1 LSWLRSFRIIL
12 PSKDKAHLVASRSYL
27 TYSKAELR
35 DKLERNPYSYLH
47 VINPD
52 GQQKIEAKRGSKD
65 FFQWVK
71 KGFQSF
77 QANSWLESP
86 ADSTLAIYRQ
96 ESPHGT
102 CTGIVGLMDLAF
114 VEQGKLKRH
123 EQTLKKRERL
133 FATYLEEV
141 GCNAEPILCA
151 YPEDNLAAT
160 QLTAHL
166 AAIKSSR
173 SDYDFST
180 TDRIRHTVWILKP
193 AQAAQLSSV
202 ADGLPALYL
211 ADGHHRVASSL
222 ELGRRNPEDA
232 HKQGLLTF
240 AIPESELIIRGY
252 HREVVKVERSK
263 DDWSALFNQLKDEFD
278 CEPLQAPFEAP
289 QSNGVLHVHSTHG
302 SWKWTLRAPFD
313 QGIDA
318 GWLNESVLK
327 PFFQIID
334 ARKDPRLKYLPG
346 TLESSQL
353 VARVEKNSDR
363 CIFELHPV
371 LMDQVKDIANNGG
384 TLPPKSTWIEPKLRS
399 GLFIHSF
406 EQ

>member
-1 LSWLRSFRIIL
+1 
-12 PSKDKAHLVASRSYL
+12 
-27 TYSKAELR
+27 
-35 DKLERNPYSYLH
+35 
-47 VINPD
+47 
-52 GQQKIEAKRGSKD
+52 
-65 FFQWVK
+65 
-71 KGFQSF
+71 
-77 QANSWLESP
+77 
-86 ADSTLAIYRQ
+86 
-96 ESPHGT
+96 
-102 CTGIVGLMDLAF
+102 M
-114 VEQGKLKRH
+114 
-123 EQTLKKRERL
+123 
-133 FATYLEEV
+133 
-141 GCNAEPILCA
+141 
-151 YPEDNLAAT
+151 
-160 QLTAHL
+160 
-166 AAIKSSR
+166 
-173 SDYDFST
+173 
-180 TDRIRHTVWILKP
+180 
-193 AQAAQLSSV
+193 
-202 ADGLPALYL
+202 YL

-346 TLESSQL
+346 TLASSQL
-353 VARVEKNSDR
+353 VARIEKNSDR

-371 LMDQVKDIANNGG
+371 LMDQVKEIANNGG